1 MSKIRHGRLRFPY
14 WKEEVGIEE
23 LNEERKYLI
32 VKKVHCKGI
41 ESFSPQLVFEALLSL
56 S

>member
-1 MSKIRHGRLRFPY
+1 MTYYKY
-14 WKEEVGIEE
+14 KY
-23 LNEERKYLI
+23 KYLI

-41 ESFSPQLVFEALLSL
+41 KPLSPQLVFEALLPL

>member
-1 MSKIRHGRLRFPY
+1 MTYYKY
-14 WKEEVGIEE
+14 KY
-23 LNEERKYLI
+23 KYLI

-41 ESFSPQLVFEALLSL
+41 EPFSPQLVFEALLPL

>member
-1 MSKIRHGRLRFPY
+1 MTYYKY
-14 WKEEVGIEE
+14 KY
-23 LNEERKYLI
+23 KYLI

-41 ESFSPQLVFEALLSL
+41 KPLSSQLVFEALLQL